1 MNMPHLGPDV
11 VWWPV
16 KYLFLLE
23 IGSLHLLWPVFQH
36 FSTKIN
42 QKHNPVFLLIR
53 KFVKKRVNTDIVLTR
68 PNLTPEKTPTKPL
81 VHLRFQGFL
90 GVSFFKICVHSEF
103 TLGLLLFAFG
113 VNLCTE
119 M

>member
-36 FSTKIN
+36 FSTKIY
-42 QKHNPVFLLIR
+42 QKHNPVFFAYQEIC
-53 KFVKKRVNTDIVLTR
+53 KKEGKYRYSTDQT
-68 PNLTPEKTPTKPL
+68 
-81 VHLRFQGFL
+81 
-90 GVSFFKICVHSEF
+90 
-103 TLGLLLFAFG
+103 
-113 VNLCTE
+113 
-119 M
+119 